1 MSETNRAS
9 ILIVDDEENIL
20 DAVTIVLRDRFDI
33 TSAGRGD
40 LALDLFRKGSFD
52 LVISDVRMPGLDGI
66 ELFRKVKDLKPDQ
79 KFVFISVSRLFQDNP
94 ESLKI
99 LTEEAVGF
107 LSKPYRISELLELVE
122 SVLGA

>member
-1 MSETNRAS
+1 MSEKNRAS

-33 TSAGRGD
+33 TPAGRGD
-40 LALDLFRKGSFD
+40 VALDLFTKGSFD
-52 LVISDVRMPGLDGI
+52 LVISDVRMPGLDGV
-66 ELFRKVKDLKPDQ
+66 ELFRKIKDLKPDQ

-99 LTEEAVGF
+99 LTEEADGF